1 MRCRSRKGARLGTL
15 FVGLLALFGAYL
27 VSAGQPAQAAET
39 LLSQGRPTLASSVES
54 AAFPAAAAVD
64 GDNGTRWAS
73 SFADN
78 QWLQVDLG
86 SSQAVNRV
94 LLRWEAA
101 YAKGFQLQTSDNGT
115 SWITIQTTTNG
126 TGGEQSLVV
135 NGNGRYVRI
144 LVTQRATQWGASLYE
159 FQVYGGTPAGGP
171 IVRVAEFLADC
182 A

>member
-1 MRCRSRKGARLGTL
+1 MKGSSPPRVLRFGTL
-15 FVGLLALFGAYL
+15 LVTLLALFGAYL
-27 VSAGQPAQAAET
+27 VSTSQQAQAAET

-78 QWLQVDLG
+78 QWLRIDLG
-86 SSQAVNRV
+86 TAQTINRV

-101 YAKGFQLQTSDNGT
+101 YARGFQLQTSNDGNQWT
-115 SWITIQTTTNG
+115 SIYSTTTG

-135 NGNGRYVRI
+135 NGNGRY
-144 LVTQRATQWGASLYE
+144 
-159 FQVYGGTPAGGP
+159 
-171 IVRVAEFLADC
+171 
-182 A
+182 